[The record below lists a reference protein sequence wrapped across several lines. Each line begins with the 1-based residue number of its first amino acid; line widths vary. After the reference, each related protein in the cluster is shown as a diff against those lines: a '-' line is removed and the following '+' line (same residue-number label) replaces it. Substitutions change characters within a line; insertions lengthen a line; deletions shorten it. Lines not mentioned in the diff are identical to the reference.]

1 MQLTAITR
9 FLSCGNGLTQKMVR
23 VLKITAILLLAACL
37 QVAART
43 EGQTVTLKVKNAP
56 MKKVF
61 REIQKQTDLNVM
73 IDEAILE
80 KTGKVTLDV
89 KNMPVSE
96 VLNIC
101 LKNEP
106 VTYTIVDGRI
116 VVKSKQTAVLQPVD
130 NALEKPLVLID
141 VKGRVVNEKGEPL
154 AGASVSV
161 KNSNT
166 GTITDKNGEFKLDVP
181 DGNVT
186 LIVSYVGYESQEL
199 AVGNNNRSFTVSLK
213 PSSQQLGEA
222 VITSFGVK
230 QNKKALG
237 YSTQNVSGKDLL
249 ESKQTNVVSAL
260 QGKVA
265 GLQITNSSGIPGASA
280 GILLRGGTSLDGNN
294 EPLFVIDGIPMDN
307 STIAEPAN
315 GGGQLAR
322 TVANSNRALDINS
335 EDIESITVL
344 KGPAAAALYGLK
356 ASGGAIIITTK
367 RGVAGQ
373 SKINYNSSVEFQQE
387 NKLPDLQEIYKMGT
401 GGSAVPSRLSWGPQ
415 KGSSDKVYD
424 NMKDFF
430 QTGTLYTNNL
440 SFTGGSEKSS
450 VFASVSRTDHKGII
464 PNSEF
469 KRTSFR
475 VNADAS
481 LFEKFKIGFTA
492 NYINSNGTQPLQGPG
507 VLNGTGG
514 IMTSMVYWPLSDNM
528 ADYLNSDGSRR
539 RLVPNINEDIDNP
552 YWSVHKNPV
561 TNNVNRFIGTAQISY
576 DAFEWL
582 NLSYRVGTDFY
593 KQDFQSL
600 RSPGTSLN
608 GNSNGGLFEAD
619 YFNQITTSTF
629 LASFKKKI
637 IKEINASLLLGHNV
651 EWNDYRSNSV
661 FGTNF
666 INPDF
671 VSINNAAN
679 KTSNQFLSRKRILGA
694 FGNLQLSYKNW
705 WFVNFTGRNDW
716 SSTLPEQN
724 RSFFYPSAGT
734 SIVLTDLFKTDSK
747 ILSYAKL
754 RATYAKVGKDAP
766 PHKLA
771 TSLVTENY
779 IVLGGDF
786 GLGFYSNNAA
796 LKPEF
801 TNSTEIGGEFQFLNK
816 SLGLDLTWYKIE
828 SKDQIT
834 QPRVSQGTG
843 FIFKLVNGGTI
854 ENKGFEIALNAILV
868 KQQNFKWDAQI
879 NWSTNKAKVTELP
892 VGTSVFRNSDAIAV
906 FNLAEGASFLNGD
919 FYAIRGSTY
928 TTNSKGEVLIGANG
942 YPTVNKGLQK
952 DLGVSRQP
960 DWIAGITN
968 SFTYKKFNLSFLFD
982 IRKGGSVFNGTE
994 YELVKSGLSTKTSDR
1009 GKTAV
1014 LPGVIDNGNG
1024 TYSANT
1030 KQVVLDQ
1037 NYYTSIFAEHAP
1049 HFIEDGSWYRLRYIS
1064 LSYSLPETLLKRT
1077 PFKALA
1083 FNITGKNLIL
1093 ITNYTGIDPETSI
1106 GGAGVR
1112 GTGTVGIDYVGL
1124 PSTKGV
1130 TVGLNFTF

>member
-1 MQLTAITR
+1 MTTAVRRDLTKTLLIMKFTAI
-9 FLSCGNGLTQKMVR
+9 
-23 VLKITAILLLAACL
+23 ILLFACLAATAEGYSQITLSEKNVPL
-37 QVAART
+37 Q
-43 EGQTVTLKVKNAP
+43 
-56 MKKVF
+56 KVF
-61 REIQKQTDLNVM
+61 KEIQKQSGYDFLFSYTLVQN
-73 IDEAILE
+73 A
-80 KTGKVTLDV
+80 GKVTINI
-89 KNMPVSE
+89 KNVSLQAALE
-96 VLNIC
+96 EL
-101 LKNEP
+101 LKGKDLSYEIMEKTVVIKPKP
-106 VTYTIVDGRI
+106 VTLHEVAIAAPI
-116 VVKSKQTAVLQPVD
+116 II
-130 NALEKPLVLID
+130 AL
-141 VKGRVVNEKGEPL
+141 KGRVINEKGEPV

-166 GTITDKNGEFKLDVP
+166 GTVTDKNGEFSLDVP

-199 AVGNNNRSFTVSLK
+199 AIGNTRSFVVSLK
-213 PSSQQLGEA
+213 LSSEQLGEV

-237 YSTQNVSGKDLL
+237 YSTQSVTGDDLL
-249 ESKQTNVVSAL
+249 ESKQTNMVSAL

-322 TVANSNRALDINS
+322 TVANSNRAIDINP
-335 EDIESITVL
+335 EDVESITVL

-367 RGVAGQ
+367 RGIAGQ
-373 SKINYNSSVEFQQE
+373 SKINYSSSVEFQQE
-387 NKLPDLQEIYKMGT
+387 NKLPDLQEVYKMGT
-401 GGSAVPSRLSWGPQ
+401 GGNAVPSRLSWGPQ
-415 KGSSDKVYD
+415 KGSGDKVYD

-430 QTGTLYTNNL
+430 QTGTLYANNL
-440 SFTGGSEKSS
+440 SFTGGTEKSS

-475 VNADAS
+475 INADANLS
-481 LFEKFKIGFTA
+481 KKFKLGFNA
-492 NYINSNGTQPLQGPG
+492 NYTNSNGTQPLQGPG

-514 IMTSMVYWPLSDNM
+514 IMTSMVYWPLNDNM
-528 ADYLNSDGSRR
+528 ADYLNPDGSRR
-539 RLVPNINEDIDNP
+539 RLVSNINEDIDNS
-552 YWSVHKNPV
+552 YWSVSKNPI
-561 TNNVNRFIGTAQISY
+561 TNNVNRFIGTTQISY

-582 NLSYRVGTDFY
+582 NITYRLGTDFY
-593 KQDFQSL
+593 NQDFQSL

-608 GNSNGGLFEAD
+608 GNSSGGLYEAD

-629 LASFKKKI
+629 LASFKKSITKD
-637 IKEINASLLLGHNV
+637 INVSLLLGHNV
-651 EWNDYRSNSV
+651 EWNDYRNNSV

-671 VSINNAAN
+671 VSINNTTT
-679 KTSNQFLSRKRILGA
+679 KTSNQYLSRKRILGV
-694 FGNLQLSYKNW
+694 FGDLQLNYKNW

-724 RSFFYPSAGT
+724 RSFFYPSVGT
-734 SIVLTDLFKTDSK
+734 SIILTDLFKTDSK

-766 PHKLA
+766 PHKLS
-771 TSLVTENY
+771 TSLVTQND
-779 IVLGGDF
+779 IVLGGEF
-786 GLGFYSNNAA
+786 GYGFYSNNAS

-816 SLGLDLTWYKIE
+816 RLGLDIAWYKIE

-854 ENKGFEIALNAILV
+854 ENKGFEVALNAIPIRN
-868 KQQNFKWDAQI
+868 KKFRWDI
-879 NWSTNKAKVTELP
+879 NLNWSQNRAKVTDLP

-919 FYAIRGSTY
+919 LYALRGSTY
-928 TTNSKGEVLIGANG
+928 TTNSNGDVIIGANG
-942 YPTVNKGLQK
+942 YPNVNKSIQK

-960 DWIAGITN
+960 KWIAGLTN
-968 SFTYKKFNLSFLFD
+968 SFAYENFNLSFLID
-982 IRKGGSVFNGTE
+982 IRKGGYVFNGTE
-994 YELVKSGLSTKTSDR
+994 YELVRSGLSTKTLDR
-1009 GKTAV
+1009 GTTTI
-1014 LPGVIDNGNG
+1014 LPGVVETSPGVFKP
-1024 TYSANT
+1024 NT
-1030 KQVVLDQ
+1030 QQVPLDQ
-1037 NYYTSIFAEHAP
+1037 TYYTSIYAENALN
-1049 HFIEDGSWYRLRYIS
+1049 FIEDGSWYRLRYIT
-1064 LSYSLPETLLKRT
+1064 LSYSVPQKILNRT
-1077 PFKALA
+1077 PIKGLS

-1093 ITNYTGIDPETSI
+1093 ITDYSGIDPELSM

-1124 PSTKGV
+1124 PATKGFV
-1130 TVGLNFTF
+1130 VGLNVTF